1 MLENPSY
8 GWARWDLPN
17 FRDRIS
23 YIDDFPFMLLKSLI
37 EYFETGRE
45 QEVRFD
51 AEGWHYFFT
60 FNENVVVEGKVLY
73 DSVEEFAA
81 DLIHDL
87 EKDLHGWADFPSRRD
102 SDYDELV
109 KLLSDLKKHLPKEEN
124 AFVKFIENRIEKIN
138 NPEIDEEI
146 RNKYFKEFEELNTTT
161 SSIYDLGDLEVLI
174 ILKDGTNL
182 TSWSDVE
189 DKNDILYVSED
200 LSNKTSLSYRYD
212 KCNSLESIVVTG
224 VTDKV
229 YSLSFMF
236 ERCNSLQY
244 VFGMD
249 SWDISNLKNMDA
261 MFLDCF
267 SLTDISFL
275 ESLDVSNVNEMESMF
290 QNCISLSD
298 ISPLGS
304 WNVRNVENMHAM
316 FALCLN
322 LHSLKGLQSWDV
334 GNVKNME
341 SLFHQCME
349 LADISYL
356 KDWKLNSIENMYEM
370 FRECISLENTDAL
383 NEWDIGGDVN
393 MESMFKDSNVNEPE
407 WYSNSTN
414 EIEEHIKSIDDEET
428 LIDIAYNHSNYI
440 ARKYA
445 VERIT
450 DEDVLKD
457 IVEKCSDIG
466 IFEAAVKNEHL
477 TDEEFLINQL
487 EDGHVDIDDGSFIV
501 NRFVDEDYLTK
512 IAKGNFLL
520 KYRMLA
526 INKISEKSVL
536 EDLVKND
543 ENRTIRNFASKRL
556 NAI

>member
-1 MLENPSY
+1 MNMLEEPSFC
-8 GWARWDLPN
+8 WSRWDLPEFN
-17 FRDRIS
+17 DMIS
-23 YIDDFPFMLLKSLI
+23 YFDDFPFMLLEALI
-37 EYFETGRE
+37 EYFKTGKE
-45 QEVRFD
+45 QKVRFNAD
-51 AEGWHYFFT
+51 SGYYFFIIDG
-60 FNENVVVEGKVLY
+60 NVVVDSTEVY
-73 DSVEEFAA
+73 DSVEEFTV

-87 EKDLHGWADFPSRRD
+87 EKDLHGWAYFARKGDD
-102 SDYDELV
+102 SAHDD
-109 KLLSDLKKHLPKEEN
+109 LSVLITVLKKHLPKDEN
-124 AFVKFIENRIEKIN
+124 FFVKFIGNKIEEVD

-244 VFGMD
+244 VFGID

-334 GNVKNME
+334 GNVKIWNPC
-341 SLFHQCME
+341 F
-349 LADISYL
+349 
-356 KDWKLNSIENMYEM
+356 
-370 FRECISLENTDAL
+370 
-383 NEWDIGGDVN
+383 
-393 MESMFKDSNVNEPE
+393 
-407 WYSNSTN
+407 
-414 EIEEHIKSIDDEET
+414 
-428 LIDIAYNHSNYI
+428 
-440 ARKYA
+440 
-445 VERIT
+445 
-450 DEDVLKD
+450 
-457 IVEKCSDIG
+457 
-466 IFEAAVKNEHL
+466 
-477 TDEEFLINQL
+477 INAW
-487 EDGHVDIDDGSFIV
+487 
-501 NRFVDEDYLTK
+501 N
-512 IAKGNFLL
+512 
-520 KYRMLA
+520 
-526 INKISEKSVL
+526 
-536 EDLVKND
+536 
-543 ENRTIRNFASKRL
+543 
-556 NAI
+556 